1 MYTGK
6 LLGAVNGM
14 RPGGTVDKSCLQ
26 SKEVWTGTTYGMYV
40 CVSMFACMYVY
51 ESSILCIFLLYTWSC
66 WIYVIIT
73 LHMSVCM
80 HV

>member
-26 SKEVWTGTTYGMYV
+26 SKEVWTGTTYGMYIHV
-40 CVSMFACMYVY
+40 CTYILHIYTIHAC
-51 ESSILCIFLLYTWSC
+51 
-66 WIYVIIT
+66 IYI
-73 LHMSVCM
+73 
-80 HV
+80 